1 MNSTVIYSYLS
12 RKWIRILPPEQNIKK
27 FSQRKTLHLLSRLAG
42 TDYDT
47 STKPR
52 VLRAGLYISIL
63 YEWRDRLIKSAPSLK
78 SVLFGHNWTLVYSIQ
93 FTIITYS
100 SWLIYCSAVY
110 SYLIP
115 TNSMEQSPFSQANSS
130 SGSQDICHML
140 RNPKVHY
147 HIHNRPS
154 PLPVLTQLMQSI
166 FTTLKTWILILFTI
180 IPLILC
186 YKYLT
191 NICLM

>member
-1 MNSTVIYSYLS
+1 MDSYIAT
-12 RKWIRILPPEQNIKK
+12 RTKYKKILTTQNITLTFK
-27 FSQRKTLHLLSRLAG
+27 FGGNWLRYKYKTS
-42 TDYDT
+42 
-47 STKPR
+47 S
-52 VLRAGLYISIL
+52 VERALYNISIL
-63 YEWRDRLIKSAPSLK
+63 YEWRDRLTKSAPSLK
-78 SVLFGHNWTLVYSIQ
+78 SVLFGDKWTLVYGIW

-115 TNSMEQSPFSQANSS
+115 TNSMEHSPFSQANSS
-130 SGSQDICHML
+130 SGSRDICHML
-140 RNPKVHY
+140 RNPEVHY

-166 FTTLKTWILILFTI
+166 FTTLKTSILILFTI